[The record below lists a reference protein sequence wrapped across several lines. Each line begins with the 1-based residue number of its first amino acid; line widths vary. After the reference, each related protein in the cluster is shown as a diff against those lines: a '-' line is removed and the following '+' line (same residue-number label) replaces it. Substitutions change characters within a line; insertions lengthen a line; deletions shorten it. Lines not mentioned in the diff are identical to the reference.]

1 MLASNKFVGAPVGL
15 NAKPLASPSVP
26 SLPRRC
32 GAKRQVANPAEV
44 GRQPRNVAV
53 GISRKEVMDS
63 RFYRRTIADPAWWE
77 DYLTTDR
84 YFKNITNMFDSRII
98 RAVYGPL
105 TRVIFTSLVVCTWE
119 TLRAQGTLPPEFPS
133 ITMPNTLPLGLTS
146 FAISLLLV
154 FRTNQSYSRWWEA
167 RKIWGTILNR
177 VRDINTQAA
186 VFIPED
192 EQHYRVALR
201 NWSLSFAR
209 TLEQHLQGKY
219 TERPL
224 EQNLEKFLSPK
235 ELDLVMKSQH
245 KVVKSIS
252 MIGEVANQ
260 ASINSIERMMIM
272 QNVQCFYDMLG
283 MCERI
288 MRTPMPLPYTR
299 HTSRFLFVFNNALPF
314 ALYPTFGWGC
324 IPLSVGVSALLLGI
338 DEIGVQIEEP
348 FGVHHLDP
356 LCGRCET
363 DARSIIAEQP
373 AVASYVRELRDPA
386 GRIAERSMPAEAN
399 VSPQA
404 QAAFSSP
411 SPPPSNGQVHKPTQ
425 AANVASQNTQVL
437 EKEEPAKEAEQ
448 HARMDPFPS
457 APSAVMTPATPG
469 VASNSPSNGAPS
481 HEPQLPEPAAPQA
494 ASVTF
499 PSPPTPPSNGG
510 PSHEPLPAPHAAS
523 VSFPS
528 PSTSPSNGVP
538 SHEPQLPEHAAPL
551 AASVSTPS
559 PSTSPSIGG
568 PVNDQLPEPA
578 APQAASVSSPSQ
590 SSQEEGTTLAAE
602 LKQGVEDMQAMDA
615 AMAAQAERLAQLL
628 QGMETIGKTFSAL
641 GGSVPVGA
649 SVQPAPGV
657 LSIEQRVSDI
667 RKYFPNALAVD
678 DFMNRV
684 EVILASKGFTGNNTI
699 AMSNL
704 CRDESC
710 MILEDKIESV
720 FGSCFSTHGLGGVLT
735 CGVIGIKAG
744 LSHSPVMGGKE
755 QYAFFSFPHIA
766 IDSEGSIGK
775 ISRPNRPDTSA
786 ACGALC
792 ACLAQL
798 QAEGLDPNCKTPGVH
813 EAEDPEYSILK
824 QRLARQLKS
833 EGCKVEDLDLVSIT
847 KAAERTI
854 TNDLKH
860 LISKAVDPSKANYVV
875 FTGVQIHNWAT
886 DLTDGKTPSLEFV
899 SVGDCYSVIDGKQEK
914 LDINAVPAL
923 SPRQMRLL
931 GHVVEDQHPENEL
944 PQQDSVVQEVPRG
957 YLMRRIGGAAGA
969 RKAPVSF
976 VNVPSK

>member
-1 MLASNKFVGAPVGL
+1 VGL
-15 NAKPLASPSVP
+15 NAKPLASPAFP

-32 GAKRQVANPAEV
+32 GAILPQPQIANPAEL
-44 GRQPRNVAV
+44 GRQPRNVTVA
-53 GISRKEVMDS
+53 ISRKEVMDS

-84 YFKNITNMFDSRII
+84 YFKNITSMFDSRII

-119 TLRAQGTLPPEFPS
+119 TCRAQGVLPQEFPS

-224 EQNLEKFLSPK
+224 KENLEKFLSPK
-235 ELDLVMKSQH
+235 ELDVVMNSQH

-314 ALYPTFGWGC
+314 ALYPAFGWGC

-363 DARSIIAEQP
+363 DARAIIADQP

-399 VSPQA
+399 ALPQA
-404 QAAFSSP
+404 HAALSSP
-411 SPPPSNGQVHKPTQ
+411 SPAPSNGQLPQPTQ
-425 AANVASQNTQVL
+425 AASVSSGSQNTQVL
-437 EKEEPAKEAEQ
+437 EKEKPAEVAEQ
-448 HARMDPFPS
+448 HAHTDL
-457 APSAVMTPATPG
+457 APSAVAVSAPDAHAAAA
-469 VASNSPSNGAPS
+469 VSSSPTPS
-481 HEPQLPEPAAPQA
+481 HEQLPKPTAPQTTTSA
-494 ASVTF
+494 
-499 PSPPTPPSNGG
+499 
-510 PSHEPLPAPHAAS
+510 
-523 VSFPS
+523 PS
-528 PSTSPSNGVP
+528 PSQG
-538 SHEPQLPEHAAPL
+538 
-551 AASVSTPS
+551 
-559 PSTSPSIGG
+559 
-568 PVNDQLPEPA
+568 
-578 APQAASVSSPSQ
+578 
-590 SSQEEGTTLAAE
+590 SQEEKSTEASELDTVMAIQQKQLA
-602 LKQGVEDMQAMDA
+602 L
-615 AMAAQAERLAQLL
+615 LA
-628 QGMETIGKTFSAL
+628 QGMETIGLTLSAA
-641 GGSVPVGA
+641 GGSIPVGT
-649 SVQPAPGV
+649 SVQTAPGV
-657 LSIEQRVSDI
+657 LSIEQRVSEI
-667 RKYFPNALAVD
+667 RKHFPTALSVD

-684 EVILASKGFTGNNTI
+684 EVVLADKGFTGNNTI

-744 LSHSPVMGGKE
+744 LSHSPVLGGKE
-755 QYAFFSFPHIA
+755 QYVFFSFPHIA
-766 IDSEGSIGK
+766 IDSAGGIGK
-775 ISRPNRPDTSA
+775 ISRPNRPDTSS

-813 EAEDPEYSILK
+813 EAENPEYSILK

-833 EGCKVEDLDLVSIT
+833 ENCKVEDLDLVSIT

-854 TNDLKH
+854 TNDLKN
-860 LISKAVDPSKANYVV
+860 LISKAVDPSKANYAV

-899 SVGDCYSVIDGKQEK
+899 SVGDCYTVIDGKEEK
-914 LDINAVPAL
+914 LDVNTVPAL
-923 SPRQMRLL
+923 SPRQLRLL
-931 GHVVEDQHPENEL
+931 GQVAEEQHPENDL
-944 PQQDSVVQEVPRG
+944 PDQDSVIQEVPRG

-969 RKAPVSF
+969 RKSPVSY
-976 VNVPSK
+976 VNLPSK